1 MNLISSLRTIAWRK
15 SINLNITNKIKDIFF
30 KLAENYVLGLFMNKN
45 LLTVITLGFSV
56 TLFAQSQQEF
66 EIIMNGKKEKVS
78 IGRQYK
84 FVTPKGD
91 TVVYQLNNAPQKT
104 VGDQPKINDKAATT
118 TSYKEPATPET
129 KIAKT
134 ESLSEVER
142 LKEEARQKLK
152 GNTTTTTNPPTA
164 DVKPADTKKAAAEKE
179 IKTTVTEKAKEPVKA
194 EKKQAQAVVEK
205 EEKKVAEVAHGKYD
219 FKKYY
224 VADQNI
230 NASNIA
236 AQDTLKFVATDLS
249 VYKDF
254 PSLQFGLENSLSVC
268 YDYIVKAY
276 HGYDQELLDK
286 YTSRYKVCQV
296 GKWSEKAKSAEVYM
310 DTKTGKKKIFYSI
323 VQLDDKNLVLVKR

>member
-1 MNLISSLRTIAWRK
+1 
-15 SINLNITNKIKDIFF
+15 
-30 KLAENYVLGLFMNKN
+30 MNKN
-45 LLTVITLGFSV
+45 LLTVIALAFSV
-56 TLFAQSQQEF
+56 SVFAQTQQDY

-78 IGRQYK
+78 IGKQYK

-104 VGDQPKINDKAATT
+104 VADQPKINDKSSTT
-118 TSYKEPATPET
+118 TTYKEPSATET
-129 KIAKT
+129 KAAKT
-134 ESLSEVER
+134 EGLSEIER
-142 LKEEARQKLK
+142 LKEEARQKVK
-152 GNTTTTTNPPTA
+152 GNAATTTNPPAA
-164 DVKPADTKKAAAEKE
+164 DVKPADTKKVAAEKE
-179 IKTTVTEKAKEPVKA
+179 IKATATEKVKEPVKA
-194 EKKQAQAVVEK
+194 EKKQAQAVVGK
-205 EEKKVAEVAHGKYD
+205 EEKKVAEIAPGKYD

-254 PSLQFGLENSLSVC
+254 PSLQFGSENSLSVC

-286 YTSRYKVCQV
+286 HTSRYKVCQV
-296 GKWSEKAKSAEVYM
+296 GKWSEKGKTAEVYL
-310 DTKTGKKKIFYSI
+310 DTKAGKKKLYYSI
-323 VQLDDKNLVLVKR
+323 VRLDDKNLVLVKR

>member
-1 MNLISSLRTIAWRK
+1 
-15 SINLNITNKIKDIFF
+15 
-30 KLAENYVLGLFMNKN
+30 MNKN
-45 LLTVITLGFSV
+45 ILTVIALAFSV
-56 TLFAQSQQEF
+56 SVFAQTQQEY
-66 EIIMNGKKEKVS
+66 EIIMNGKKEKVT
-78 IGRQYK
+78 IGKQYK

-91 TVVYQLNNAPQKT
+91 TVVYQLNDIPKKPLT
-104 VGDQPKINDKAATT
+104 DQPKINDNKGATT
-118 TSYKEPATPET
+118 TTYKEPAAET
-129 KIAKT
+129 KQTKT
-134 ESLSEVER
+134 EGLSEIER
-142 LKEEARQKLK
+142 LKEEARQKVK
-152 GNTTTTTNPPTA
+152 NNNGAAAATTPSTEA
-164 DVKPADTKKAAAEKE
+164 KPADTKKVAAEKE
-179 IKTTVTEKAKEPVKA
+179 TKAAALEKTKELVKA
-194 EKKQAQAVVEK
+194 EKKQAQAVLEK
-205 EEKKVAEVAHGKYD
+205 EEKKVAEIAPGKYD

-254 PSLQFGLENSLSVC
+254 PSLQFGSENSLSVC

-296 GKWSEKAKSAEVYM
+296 GKWSEKAKTAEVFM
-310 DTKTGKKKIFYSI
+310 DTKTGKKKMYYSI